1 MKKRRVALSADALAD
16 LDEIFEFLAKD
27 SPRLALRL
35 VGQLEGA
42 ALDLS
47 ETGPHYQVVAQRPD
61 GAVPRR
67 VVGSYNILFWVTEDT
82 VGVLRFLHA
91 SGESS
96 RVARSTKRPSG
107 PASAWHRPA
116 WR

>member
-1 MKKRRVALSADALAD
+1 MKKRRVALSAEALAD
-16 LDEIFEFLAKD
+16 LDEIFEFLAED

-47 ETGPHYQVVAQRPD
+47 ETGLHQVVAQRPD
-61 GAVPRR
+61 GAVHRR

-116 WR
+116 LR